1 MVCIQ
6 CGADTQVSNSRLQ
19 KRVNHV
25 WRRRKCLNCGLVFTT
40 TEETDL
46 RGSVTV
52 RDRDG
57 RLAPFS
63 RDRLLLSIHASLQHR
78 PAATGDASAL
88 ADTIIARLL
97 VQMQHSVIED
107 TSIVNTVAVVLSRFD
122 KAAAVHYQAFHP
134 LG

>member
-25 WRRRKCLNCGLVFTT
+25 WRRRKCSNCGLVFTT

-78 PAATGDASAL
+78 PAAASDATAL